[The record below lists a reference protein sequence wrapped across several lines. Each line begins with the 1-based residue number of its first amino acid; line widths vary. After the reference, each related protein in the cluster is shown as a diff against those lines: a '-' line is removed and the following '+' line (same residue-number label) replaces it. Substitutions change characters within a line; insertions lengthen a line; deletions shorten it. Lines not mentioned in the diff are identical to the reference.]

1 MIDQTREH
9 LRLLSIF
16 HYVTGGIGYLFSLIP
31 IIHLSLGL
39 FFLFAPEDFF
49 ETGVHPMLPTEV
61 STEVSPAPDQAPV
74 PTLNPNAI
82 FPARLF
88 GTIFTVV
95 ALVIIIAG
103 FTLST
108 LIVVAGRRLAQHR
121 SHTFCLIIGG
131 IECLFMPFGTVL
143 GVFTII
149 TLLKPEARQ
158 LFGLPEQGV
167 ATPA

>member
-1 MIDQTREH
+1 MACAGTA
-9 LRLLSIF
+9 SPNAP
-16 HYVTGGIGYLFSLIP
+16 SP
-31 IIHLSLGL
+31 PLGL
-39 FFLFAPEDFF
+39 
-49 ETGVHPMLPTEV
+49 TGMRPPTEV
-61 STEVSPAPDQAPV
+61 SPEASTDPAQV
-74 PTLNPNAI
+74 PIPIPALNPNDI
-82 FPARLF
+82 FPIRLF

-108 LIVVAGRRLAQHR
+108 LIITTGRRLAQHR

-131 IECLFMPFGTVL
+131 IECMFMPIGTVL

-158 LFGLPEQGV
+158 LFGLPDHG
-167 ATPA
+167 TPSAA